1 MRNHRDTLLAQY
13 ANSPTISTLVDR
25 FHDWLDIQPDLSL
38 FLQRIWDI
46 ETAQGYGLDVWG
58 RIVGIG
64 RYLDMPTSV
73 AEFGFAEQR
82 EVDTPNDAT
91 PQPFDGGGAMADGAI
106 VTTTMRL
113 SDHAYRKLILAKA
126 ATNIGD
132 ASAPNINRAMTILLG
147 DRGRCYVQDNGN
159 MTINYVFEFAL
170 SPMEKAVVQANTVI
184 PRPAGVRVLIV
195 EAVTGATFG
204 FAQSGLEPF
213 GSGTFFIQQ

>member
-25 FHDWLDIQPDLSL
+25 FNDWIDVQPDLDR
-38 FLQRIWDI
+38 FLKNIWDI
-46 ETAQGYGLDVWG
+46 ETATGYGLDVWG

-64 RYLDMPTSV
+64 RYLEMPTTV

-82 EVDTPNDAT
+82 DEDTPLNAT
-91 PQPFDGGGAMADGAI
+91 PQPFDSGGAMADGALA
-106 VTTTMRL
+106 TATMWL
-113 SDHAYRKLILAKA
+113 TDQIYRKLILAKA

-132 ASAPNINRAMTILLG
+132 ASSSSINRALTILFA

-159 MTINYVFEFAL
+159 MTMNYVFEFAL
-170 SPMEKAVVQANTVI
+170 LPMEKAVMQANAVI
-184 PRPAGVRVLIV
+184 PKPAGVRALIV
-195 EAVTGATFG
+195 EAVAGETFG

>member
-13 ANSPTISTLVDR
+13 ANSPTICTLVDR
-25 FHDWLDIQPDLSL
+25 FNDWIDVQPDLDR
-38 FLQRIWDI
+38 FLKNIWDI
-46 ETAQGYGLDVWG
+46 ETATGYGLDVWG

-64 RYLDMPTSV
+64 RYLEMPTTV

-82 EVDTPNDAT
+82 DEDTPQNAT
-91 PQPFDGGGAMADGAI
+91 PQPFDSGGAMADGTLA
-106 VTTTMRL
+106 TTTMRL
-113 SDHAYRKLILAKA
+113 ADPIYRKLILAKA

-132 ASAPNINRAMTILLG
+132 ASSSSINRALTILFG

-159 MTINYVFEFAL
+159 MTMNYVFEFAL
-170 SPMEKAVVQANTVI
+170 LPMEKAVMQANAVI
-184 PRPAGVRVLIV
+184 PKPAGVRALIV
-195 EAVTGATFG
+195 EAVAGETFG